1 MTTVSPRLGAL
12 ARHHPWVVFCCRRA
26 VRLTVS
32 LCVVVTAS
40 FAMIRLVP
48 GDPVRAAL
56 GVDAPP
62 DLVAAKRRQLGL
74 DHGLPEQYRQ
84 YLRQLAHGDLGVSL
98 VTGEPVADLVRARL
112 PATLLLAVLAFACV
126 LVVALPGGLLAAL
139 WTRGGRRPRSE
150 LAFTATTA
158 VLAGTPDF
166 VLAAGLTAGL
176 AVALRLFPVA
186 GDIGPQS
193 YVLPVLALA
202 VAPTAVLL
210 RIVRVETLKV
220 LATDQL
226 RAARA
231 KRLPARTLW
240 LRHVAPHTLTASL
253 TLAGNLLPALIA
265 GTVLVE
271 KVFAWPGIGSAM
283 AQSVA
288 AQDYAV
294 VEASVLVLGSA
305 VLVVNF
311 LVDLALA
318 LLDPRS
324 VIRRT

>member
-1 MTTVSPRLGAL
+1 MTTVSARFGAP

-26 VRLTVS
+26 ARLVVS
-32 LCVVVTAS
+32 LFIVVTAS
-40 FAMIRLVP
+40 YAMIRLIP

-62 DLVAAKRRQLGL
+62 DLVAAKRHELGL
-74 DHGLPEQYRQ
+74 DRSLPEQYWQHLPR
-84 YLRQLAHGDLGVSL
+84 LAHGDLGVSL
-98 VTGEPVADLVRARL
+98 VTGEPVAELVGARL

-126 LVVALPGGLLAAL
+126 LVVALPGGLLAAV
-139 WTRGGRRPRSE
+139 WTRGGRRPRAE
-150 LAFTATTA
+150 LAFTATTS
-158 VLAGTPDF
+158 VLAGVPDF

-176 AVALRLFPVA
+176 AVGLRILPVA
-186 GDIGPQS
+186 GDLGPRS

-202 VAPTAVLL
+202 LAPTAVLL

-220 LATDQL
+220 LATDYV

-231 KRLPARTLW
+231 KRLPAVRLH
-240 LRHVAPHTLTASL
+240 LCHVAPNALTASL
-253 TLAGNLLPALIA
+253 TYAGNLLPALIA

-283 AQSVA
+283 AQAVV

-294 VEASVLVLGSA
+294 VEASVLVLGSS

>member
-1 MTTVSPRLGAL
+1 MTTVSARLGAL
-12 ARHHPWVVFCCRRA
+12 ARHHPWVVFCCRRVA
-26 VRLTVS
+26 RLVVS
-32 LCVVVTAS
+32 LFVVVTAS
-40 FAMIRLVP
+40 FAMIRLIP

-62 DLVAAKRRQLGL
+62 DLAAAKRHELGL
-74 DHGLPEQYRQ
+74 DRSLPAQYWQHLPR
-84 YLRQLAHGDLGVSL
+84 LAHGDLGVSL

-126 LVVALPGGLLAAL
+126 LVVALPGGLLAAV
-139 WTRGGRRPRSE
+139 WTHGGRRPRSE
-150 LAFTATTA
+150 LAFTATTS
-158 VLAGTPDF
+158 VVAGVPDF

-176 AVALRLFPVA
+176 AVALRILPVA
-186 GDIGPQS
+186 GNLGPQS
-193 YVLPVLALA
+193 YVLPVLSLAL
-202 VAPTAVLL
+202 APTAVLL

-220 LATDQL
+220 LDTDYL
-226 RAARA
+226 CAARA
-231 KRLPARTLW
+231 KRLPAVRLH
-240 LRHVAPHTLTASL
+240 LCHVAPNALTASL
-253 TLAGNLLPALIA
+253 TFAGNLLPALIA

-288 AQDYAV
+288 TQDYAV
-294 VEASVLVLGSA
+294 VEASVLVLGSS

-324 VIRRT
+324 VIRKT

>member
-1 MTTVSPRLGAL
+1 MTTVSARLGAP
-12 ARHHPWVVFCCRRA
+12 ARHHPWVVFCCRRVA
-26 VRLTVS
+26 RLVIS
-32 LCVVVTAS
+32 LFIVVTAS
-40 FAMIRLVP
+40 FAMIRLIP

-62 DLVAAKRRQLGL
+62 DLVAAKRHELGL
-74 DHGLPEQYRQ
+74 DRSLPEQYWQHLPR
-84 YLRQLAHGDLGVSL
+84 LAHGDLGVSL

-112 PATLLLAVLAFACV
+112 SATLLLAVLAFACV
-126 LVVALPGGLLAAL
+126 LVVALPGGLLIAA
-139 WTRGGRRPRSE
+139 WTHGGRRPRSE
-150 LAFTATTA
+150 LAFTTTTS
-158 VLAGTPDF
+158 VLAGVPGF

-176 AVALRLFPVA
+176 AVALRILPVA
-186 GDIGPQS
+186 GDLGPQS
-193 YVLPVLALA
+193 YVLPVLSLAL
-202 VAPTAVLL
+202 APTAVLL

-220 LATDQL
+220 LDADYL
-226 RAARA
+226 RAAHA
-231 KRLPARTLW
+231 KRLPAVRLH
-240 LRHVAPHTLTASL
+240 LRHVAPNALTASL
-253 TLAGNLLPALIA
+253 TFAGNLLPALIA

-288 AQDYAV
+288 TQDYAV
-294 VEASVLVLGSA
+294 VEASVLVLGSS

-324 VIRRT
+324 VIRKT

>member
-1 MTTVSPRLGAL
+1 MTTVSVRLGAL
-12 ARHHPWVVFCCRRA
+12 ARRHPWVVFCCRRT
-26 VRLTVS
+26 VRLVVS
-32 LCVVVTAS
+32 LFVVVTAS

-62 DLVAAKRRQLGL
+62 DLVAAKRHELGL
-74 DHGLPEQYRQ
+74 DQGLLTQYGQ
-84 YLRQLAHGDLGVSL
+84 YLRHSAHGNLGVSL

-112 PATLLLAVLAFACV
+112 PATLLLAVTAFACV
-126 LVVALPGGLLAAL
+126 LVVALPGGLLAAV
-139 WTRGGRRPRSE
+139 WTRGGRRPRAE
-150 LAFTATTA
+150 LAFTAATS
-158 VLAGTPDF
+158 VVAGMPDF
-166 VLAAGLTAGL
+166 VLAAGFTAGL
-176 AVALRLFPVA
+176 AVALRIFPVA
-186 GDIGPQS
+186 GDLGPQS

-202 VAPTAVLL
+202 LAPTAVLL

-231 KRLPARTLW
+231 KRLPAVSLY
-240 LRHVAPHTLTASL
+240 LRHVAPNTLTASL
-253 TLAGNLLPALIA
+253 AVAGNLLPALIA

-271 KVFAWPGIGSAM
+271 KVFAWPGIGTAM

-288 AQDYAV
+288 AQDHAV
-294 VEASVLVLGSA
+294 VEATVLVLGSA

-324 VIRRT
+324 VIRET

>member
-1 MTTVSPRLGAL
+1 MTTVSARLRTL
-12 ARHHPWVVFCCRRA
+12 SRHHPWVVFCCRRA
-26 VRLTVS
+26 IRLVVS
-32 LCVVVTAS
+32 LFVVVTAS

-48 GDPVRAAL
+48 GDPVRATL

-62 DLVAAKRRQLGL
+62 DLVAAKRHELGL
-74 DHGLPEQYRQ
+74 DQDRLAQYGQ
-84 YLRQLAHGDLGVSL
+84 YLRHLAHGDLGVSL
-98 VTGEPVADLVRARL
+98 VTGEPVADMVRARL

-126 LVVALPGGLLAAL
+126 LVVALPGGLLAAV
-139 WTRGGRRPRSE
+139 WTRGGRRPRAE
-150 LAFTATTA
+150 LAFTATTS
-158 VLAGTPDF
+158 VLAGMPNF
-166 VLAAGLTAGL
+166 VLAAALTAGL
-176 AVALRLFPVA
+176 AVALPVFPVA
-186 GDIGPQS
+186 GDVGPRS
-193 YVLPVLALA
+193 YVLPVVALAL
-202 VAPTAVLL
+202 APTAVLL
-210 RIVRVETLKV
+210 RFVRLETLNV
-220 LATDQL
+220 LATDYV

-231 KRLPARTLW
+231 KRLPALPLY
-240 LRHVAPHTLTASL
+240 LRHVAPNTLTASL

-288 AQDYAV
+288 AQDYAL

-305 VLVVNF
+305 VLAANL

-324 VIRRT
+324 VIREA

>member
-1 MTTVSPRLGAL
+1 MACWHNTDSI
-12 ARHHPWVVFCCRRA
+12 
-26 VRLTVS
+26 
-32 LCVVVTAS
+32 CVIWPT
-40 FAMIRLVP
+40 
-48 GDPVRAAL
+48 
-56 GVDAPP
+56 
-62 DLVAAKRRQLGL
+62 
-74 DHGLPEQYRQ
+74 
-84 YLRQLAHGDLGVSL
+84 GDLGVSL

-126 LVVALPGGLLAAL
+126 LVVALPGGLLAAV
-139 WTRGGRRPRSE
+139 WTRGGRRPRAE
-150 LAFTATTA
+150 LAFTATTSA
-158 VLAGTPDF
+158 MAGMPDF

-176 AVALRLFPVA
+176 AVALRIFPVA
-186 GDIGPQS
+186 GDLGPQS

-202 VAPTAVLL
+202 LAPTAVLL

-220 LATDQL
+220 LATDYL

-231 KRLPARTLW
+231 KRLPAVPLY
-240 LRHVAPHTLTASL
+240 LRHVAPNTLTASL

-324 VIRRT
+324 VIRKT

>member
-1 MTTVSPRLGAL
+1 MVTMSVRLGAL
-12 ARHHPWVVFCCRRA
+12 ARHHPWVVFCCRRSA
-26 VRLTVS
+26 RLIVS
-32 LCVVVTAS
+32 LFLVVTGS
-40 FAMIRLVP
+40 FAMIRLIP

-56 GVDAPP
+56 GVDAAP
-62 DLVAAKRRQLGL
+62 DLVAAKRHELGL
-74 DHGLPEQYRQ
+74 DHDVLTQYRQ
-84 YLRQLAHGDLGVSL
+84 YLRHLVHGDLGVSL
-98 VTGEPVADLVRARL
+98 VTGEPVADLVGARL

-126 LVVALPGGLLAAL
+126 LVVALPGGLIAAVL
-139 WTRGGRRPRSE
+139 TRGGRRPRTE
-150 LAFTATTA
+150 LTFTTATSIA
-158 VLAGTPDF
+158 AGMPDF

-186 GDIGPQS
+186 GDLGPQS

-202 VAPTAVLL
+202 LAPNAVLL

-220 LATDQL
+220 LDEDYL

-231 KRLPARTLW
+231 KRLPAVALH
-240 LRHVAPHTLTASL
+240 LRHVAPNTLTASL
-253 TLAGNLLPALIA
+253 TVAGNLLPALIA

-294 VEASVLVLGSA
+294 VEATVLVLGAA
-305 VLVVNF
+305 VLAVNF

-324 VIRRT
+324 VIRKT

>member
-1 MTTVSPRLGAL
+1 MTTMSARLGAL
-12 ARHHPWVVFCCRRA
+12 ARHHPWAVFCCRRA
-26 VRLTVS
+26 ARLIVS
-32 LCVVVTAS
+32 LFLVVTGS
-40 FAMIRLVP
+40 FAMIRLIP

-56 GVDAPP
+56 GVDAAP
-62 DLVAAKRRQLGL
+62 DLVAAKRHEFGL
-74 DHGLPEQYRQ
+74 DQDLLTQYRQ
-84 YLRQLAHGDLGVSL
+84 YLRHLAHGDLGVSL

-126 LVVALPGGLLAAL
+126 LVVALPGGLIAAV
-139 WTRGGRRPRSE
+139 WTRDGRRPRTE
-150 LAFTATTA
+150 LVFTTATS
-158 VLAGTPDF
+158 VMAGMPDF

-176 AVALRLFPVA
+176 AVSLRLFPVS
-186 GDIGPQS
+186 GDLGPQS

-202 VAPTAVLL
+202 LAPTAVLL

-220 LATDQL
+220 LAEDYL

-231 KRLPARTLW
+231 KRLPAFSLY
-240 LRHVAPHTLTASL
+240 LRHVAPNTLTASL
-253 TLAGNLLPALIA
+253 TVAGNLLPALIA

-294 VEASVLVLGSA
+294 VEATVLVLGAA
-305 VLVVNF
+305 VLVVNL

-324 VIRRT
+324 VIRKT